1 MLTQIHAMAL
11 AKFVFV
17 AKGIEPVAI
26 NLADKI
32 RLASISV
39 FWGRNRLVSHNSMTA
54 PSPFEDRRIVA
65 LRLAANSR
73 VIQAYVRAEADVR
86 SRSDS
91 SIGGH
96 GK

>member
-11 AKFVFV
+11 AKFVFE

-65 LRLAANSR
+65 LRLACEISGHPGLCAG
-73 VIQAYVRAEADVR
+73 R
-86 SRSDS
+86 SRRQVA
-91 SIGGH
+91 
-96 GK
+96 K